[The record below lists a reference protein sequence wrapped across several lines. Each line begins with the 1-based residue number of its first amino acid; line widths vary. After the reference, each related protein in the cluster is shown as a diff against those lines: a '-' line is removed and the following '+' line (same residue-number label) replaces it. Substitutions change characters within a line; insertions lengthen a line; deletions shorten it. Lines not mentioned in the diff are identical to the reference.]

1 LFVFIVSERLVRATG
16 HTNSIFKIDTA
27 SEQDFDWVILGASH
41 AMPLDF
47 DDVNQHMQQETG
59 LKIINLAGPGTGPL
73 YNKFVLE
80 HFLRSHRTKNVL
92 YAVDSFAFNSAQWNE
107 ERLSDP
113 KLLARTPFSVSL
125 AFNLSVYVFRQ
136 RVDPRALLNY
146 MTGFSKINNRDRFQ
160 RDVWEGE
167 AQFDRV
173 FKPSAV
179 ADRQRIEYLYPSK
192 SGEIDNMAKYLGD
205 FAALR
210 ELARGQGARMMII
223 KMPLPSPFYKMLPN
237 EATFDKAMGYVSR
250 TENLLYRDFSQAMNE
265 QRFYSDTDHLNR
277 SGVSTFFSDYLKA
290 LLMSPTN

>member
-1 LFVFIVSERLVRATG
+1 
-16 HTNSIFKIDTA
+16 
-27 SEQDFDWVILGASH
+27 
-41 AMPLDF
+41 
-47 DDVNQHMQQETG
+47 
-59 LKIINLAGPGTGPL
+59 
-73 YNKFVLE
+73 
-80 HFLRSHRTKNVL
+80 
-92 YAVDSFAFNSAQWNE
+92 VDSFAFNSVQWNE
-107 ERLSDP
+107 QRLSDS
-113 KLLARTPFSVSL
+113 KLLARTPFSVPL
-125 AFNLSVYVFRQ
+125 AFNLTRYIFRQ
-136 RVDPRALLNY
+136 GVDPRALLDY
-146 MTGFSKINNRDRFQ
+146 ATGFSKINNRDRFQ